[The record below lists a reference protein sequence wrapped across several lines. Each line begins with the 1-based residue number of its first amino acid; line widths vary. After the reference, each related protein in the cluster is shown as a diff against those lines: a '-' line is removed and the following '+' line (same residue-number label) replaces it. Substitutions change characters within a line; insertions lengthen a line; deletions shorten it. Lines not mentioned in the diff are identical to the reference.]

1 MKFLK
6 ICKELDEIFV
16 YITQSGLKLKRN
28 YGKEIQLRWRVHG
41 GKNGGTR
48 SAQRPAHPG
57 HGVALG
63 GRDEHVRLRI
73 NCGVQTVLAF
83 QARPGREGAGVSKI
97 NWRKITGSYAVV
109 FGIITLVRLMLDY
122 DCYPSAILAVV
133 FAFWW
138 RVETYIQNQ
147 RSQN

>member
-1 MKFLK
+1 M
-6 ICKELDEIFV
+6 
-16 YITQSGLKLKRN
+16 
-28 YGKEIQLRWRVHG
+28 
-41 GKNGGTR
+41 
-48 SAQRPAHPG
+48 
-57 HGVALG
+57 
-63 GRDEHVRLRI
+63 
-73 NCGVQTVLAF
+73 
-83 QARPGREGAGVSKI
+83 SKI